1 MNQGKYVFSQVMEF
15 VPHYQFDQCVEKYQ
29 GHHYVKN
36 FTCREQFLSMAFGQ
50 LAYLDSLR
58 SVVICLTAQRAKLYQ
73 LCPIFPERSR
83 RLVTAADA
91 KSCGY
96 GGVSFISRVSGM
108 ARSTIGRG
116 ITELDEET
124 NIPPERKRRTG
135 GGGKKT
141 TETARMLKK

>member
-58 SVVICLTAQRAKLYQ
+58 SVVICLTAQRAKIYQ
-73 LCPIFPERSR
+73 LGFRKEILLSTLARANENRDWR
-83 RLVTAADA
+83 IYRDLGLVN
-91 KSCGY
+91 K
-96 GGVSFISRVSGM
+96 
-108 ARSTIGRG
+108 
-116 ITELDEET
+116 
-124 NIPPERKRRTG
+124 
-135 GGGKKT
+135 
-141 TETARMLKK
+141 